1 MRVLAFRLF
10 GPLAAWG
17 TGEAGETDR
26 PTADHPGRSAIV
38 GLLGAALGLRRED
51 ERAHADLAASF
62 RLAVTAQGDRRVLRD
77 YRTVQTVEPGRQQRK
92 TGFVSRKHALAAGD
106 KVHTMITRRQYIQD
120 GLWRV
125 FLAPRPEAV
134 YTPDDLAA
142 ALRRP
147 VFELYL
153 GRRDCPLAL
162 PPDPQVIDAD
172 GIDALLT
179 AYPALPAYA
188 VNGKSPALGGLAKR
202 LADQAITLAW
212 EPGFPGAPAPET
224 PGTARRD
231 VADEPLSRTLRRFA
245 RREERIRRIANPEAP
260 SDPDATEARAP

>member
-1 MRVLAFRLF
+1 MRILAFRLF

-26 PTADHPGRSAIV
+26 PTADHPGRSAVV
-38 GLLGAALGLRRED
+38 GLLGAALGLRRAD
-51 ERAHADLAASF
+51 EQAHADLAASF

-77 YRTVQTVEPGRQQRK
+77 YRTVQTVEPSRQQRK
-92 TGFVSRKHALAAGD
+92 TGFVSRKHALATGD

-125 FLAPRPEAV
+125 FLAPRPDAV
-134 YTPDDLAA
+134 YTPDDLVA

-147 VFELYL
+147 LFELYL

-162 PPDPQVIDAD
+162 PPDPQVHDAD

-179 AYPALPAYA
+179 AYPALPEPDK
-188 VNGKSPALGGLAKR
+188 NGRPAGLRR
-202 LADQAITLAW
+202 LAQRLGRTDVTLAW
-212 EPGFPGAPAPET
+212 EPEFPGAPDPET
-224 PGTARRD
+224 PATARRD
-231 VADEPLSRTLRRFA
+231 VADEPLSRTRRRFA
-245 RREERIRRIANPEAP
+245 RREERVCRIPNPEGP
-260 SDPDATEARAP
+260 DDTDATEARAP

>member
-26 PTADHPGRSAIV
+26 PTADHPGRSAVV
-38 GLLGAALGLRRED
+38 GLLGAALGLRRDD
-51 ERAHADLAASF
+51 ERAHADLAASV
-62 RLAVTAQGDRRVLRD
+62 RLAVAAQGDRRVLRD
-77 YRTVQTVEPGRQQRK
+77 YRTVQTVEPGRRQRK

-125 FLAPRPEAV
+125 FLAPRADAV

-147 VFELYL
+147 AFELYL

-162 PPDPQVIDAD
+162 PPDPRILDD
-172 GIDALLT
+172 GDIERLLA
-179 AYPALPAYA
+179 AYPALPEHARNRKPA
-188 VNGKSPALGGLAKR
+188 ALGGLAER
-202 LADQAITLAW
+202 LARSDVTLAW
-212 EPGFPGAPAPET
+212 EPGFPGAPDPET

-245 RREERIRRIANPEAP
+245 RREERVRRIANPEAP
-260 SDPDATEARAP
+260 GDPDATEARAP